1 MQNTFNSYFQHL
13 SAFKMQLNDNVTEQ
27 AGMQERINGDHHREL
42 TKLCTT
48 IEARLRNDIASL
60 GHKLDETTGLID
72 HIYSD
77 VSSQMDHQ
85 YTSILNRLDKYYE
98 GSPKLVES
106 QLDMKLIAKASGLGT
121 YDIGPDEADSKID
134 PSFGPACINPP
145 VICPDETGSASG
157 LTAHSDELFQHIRCL
172 DPIDQFEGWMGGAR
186 QDIDSVSL

>member
-1 MQNTFNSYFQHL
+1 MDKMITDCTDVSARLEQECMDVIIHLDTNLLGKITGLATKMQGFVSAMDAKFSRELTRHEEEMQNTFNSYFQHL

-72 HIYSD
+72 HRYSD

-98 GSPKLVES
+98 GSPKLVGS
-106 QLDMKLIAKASGLGT
+106 QLDMK
-121 YDIGPDEADSKID
+121 
-134 PSFGPACINPP
+134 
-145 VICPDETGSASG
+145 
-157 LTAHSDELFQHIRCL
+157 
-172 DPIDQFEGWMGGAR
+172 
-186 QDIDSVSL
+186 